1 MAEQFD
7 IDTKLSSEGR
17 VVIPAAV
24 RAALGVGP
32 GDKIRFVVG
41 GGEVKLV
48 TAQSLLFA
56 VWGNNHGGDAGDS
69 VATVRQFRHADSK
82 RATAKWDR
90 VATEIAADERS
101 EEEVEASLMAQLG
114 LTD

>member
-7 IDTKLSSEGR
+7 IDTKVSSEGR

-32 GDKIRFVVG
+32 GDKVRFVVG

-56 VWGNNHGGDAGDS
+56 V
-69 VATVRQFRHADSK
+69 
-82 RATAKWDR
+82 
-90 VATEIAADERS
+90 
-101 EEEVEASLMAQLG
+101 
-114 LTD
+114 